1 MIPFPDPL
9 HPAVVHFPI
18 AFLLA
23 GAFVSVAAVFLR
35 RWHLPLFAALL
46 LSLGA
51 VGAVVAAVTGENEEE
66 KVEHAIPSAER
77 LLEEHAEWGEMAR
90 NLGLAAAAL
99 AIVAAVL
106 ASKPFFGRAFSV
118 LTALVAFGAAYCVAE
133 AGHFG
138 GDLVY
143 RHGAGVVI
151 QVEPGV
157 AGEQDSNR
165 PGARHKDDDE

>member
-1 MIPFPDPL
+1 MIPLPEPL

-18 AFLLA
+18 ALLLL
-23 GAFVSVAAVFLR
+23 GAAVAGLAIFVR

-51 VGAVVAAVTGENEEE
+51 AGAVVAVATGENEEE
-66 KVEHAIPSAER
+66 VVEHAIPSAEP
-77 LLEEHAEWGEMAR
+77 LLEEHARWGDMAR

-99 AIVAAVL
+99 AVVAAFFV
-106 ASKPFFGRAFSV
+106 SKPFFGRAFSV
-118 LTALVAFGAAYCVAE
+118 LTALVAFAAAYCVAE

-143 RHGAGVVI
+143 RHGAGVMI
-151 QVEPGV
+151 KGEPSI
-157 AGEQDSNR
+157 AGERNSNR
-165 PGARHKDDDE
+165 PGARHEDDDE